1 MIGRVVSHYEI
12 LAKLGEGGMG
22 VLYKAHDSRLG
33 RLVALKILRPDKVAD
48 PERRRRFVQEARAA
62 SALNHPHIVTVY
74 DIGETDGVHFIA
86 MEHVEGTTLA
96 DRIGRTGLPL
106 GDALRYAAQI
116 ADALA
121 QAHARG
127 IVHRDLKPANVMV
140 TADGSTK
147 VLDFGL
153 AKLVET
159 DVTERETAEFHP
171 LTEDGII
178 VGTAAYM
185 SPEQAQGRRV
195 DARSDIFSFG
205 SVLYEMLTG
214 RRAFSR
220 ESTAS
225 TLAAILK
232 EEPRPPS
239 DLVPAL
245 PRELERLIQACLR
258 KDPARRFQHM
268 DGVRA
273 LLEQLREDSESGKL
287 SVAAPSLRS
296 PFLWLAA
303 VGIAVAV
310 LVVVAETWSWRSP
323 TAPAAEA
330 PAVAMPFTTSPGFEV
345 QPTFSPDGNE
355 IAFAWNG
362 EKEDNYD
369 IYRKLIGP
377 GEPLRLTRDPAWD
390 YGPAWSPDGRLIA
403 FLRQPDQGPP
413 GIYVIPALGG
423 AERRLADIATIP
435 GWNTGIAWTADNK
448 RLIVS
453 DQPEGELPGLFLLS
467 LESSE
472 KRRLTSV
479 PQRMPGV
486 PSPVRSRDWDPALS
500 ADGRTLAFTR
510 MVDIGKGDIHLLHL
524 GPDLTA
530 QGSPERLTFEERYA
544 ASPVWLSASEMLFS
558 QGAPEGERQILR
570 LAAVAARSD
579 AVAGRQASLG
589 TDATNLA
596 FSRASGRLVFSRTQN
611 DSNIYRLRLR
621 GPGEAE
627 GEPERQIASTRL
639 ENNPE
644 YSPNGDSVAFM
655 SSRSGSTEIWLSN
668 ADGSNPRQL
677 TSMGGPLTANPRWSR
692 DGTEVLFDSR
702 LKGSADLY
710 AVHVQGGSPRPLTD
724 QPSLE
729 SEATWSGD
737 GRFIYFESDRT
748 GRREV
753 WRMPASGGEATQVT
767 REGGSCPVESA
778 DGRWLYYAKRPR
790 FDLWKAPVAG
800 GAETRVLENLSY
812 CYNYVPT
819 SHGVYFVKAGLANNG
834 PAETALSYLDLATG
848 KIRLLLS
855 MRGWVYG
862 LTLSPDG
869 RSLLYSRQDASG
881 ADLILV
887 ENFR

>member
-22 VLYKAHDSRLG
+22 VLYKARDGRLD

-86 MEHVEGTTLA
+86 MELVEGTTLA
-96 DRIGRTGLPL
+96 DRIGRTGLALP
-106 GDALRYAAQI
+106 DALRHAAQI

-121 QAHARG
+121 QAHAKG
-127 IVHRDLKPANVMV
+127 IVHRDLKPHNVMV
-140 TADGSTK
+140 TANGSTK

-159 DVTERETAEFHP
+159 DVAERETTEFNP
-171 LTEDGII
+171 LTEDGMI

-205 SVLYEMLTG
+205 SVLYEMVTG

-220 ESTAS
+220 ESTVA

-239 DLVPAL
+239 ALVPAV
-245 PRELERLIQACLR
+245 PRELERLIRACMR

-268 DGVRA
+268 DDVRTQ
-273 LLEQLREDSESGKL
+273 LEQLREDEGSGEL
-287 SVAAPSLRS
+287 SVAASS
-296 PFLWLAA
+296 PRRAFFWLAA
-303 VGIAVAV
+303 VGLVRAGVVFVGGAWPWRGRTTPAPEGPSVA
-310 LVVVAETWSWRSP
+310 T
-323 TAPAAEA
+323 
-330 PAVAMPFTTSPGFEV
+330 PFTTSPGFEV

-390 YGPAWSPDGRLIA
+390 HSPAWSPDGRLIA
-403 FLRQPDQGPP
+403 FLREPDQGPP
-413 GIYVIPALGG
+413 GIYLIPALGG
-423 AERRLADIATIP
+423 AERRLADIEAIP
-435 GWNTGIAWTADNK
+435 GWNTGIAWTADSK
-448 RLIVS
+448 QLIIS
-453 DQPEGELPGLFLLS
+453 DRPEGELPGLFLLS

-472 KRRLTSV
+472 KSRLTSV
-479 PQRMPGV
+479 AQRLPGV
-486 PSPVRSRDWDPALS
+486 PSAVRSRDWDPALS

-510 MVDIGKGDIHLLHL
+510 MVDIGKGDIHLLRL
-524 GPDLTA
+524 GPDWTP
-530 QGSPERLTFEERYA
+530 QGPPERLTSEERYA
-544 ASPVWLSASEMLFS
+544 ASPAWLSASEMLFS
-558 QGAPEGERQILR
+558 QGAPEAERQILR

-579 AVAGRQASLG
+579 AVAERQVSLG
-589 TDATNLA
+589 ADATNLA
-596 FSRASGRLVFSRTQN
+596 FSRASRRLVFSRTQN
-611 DSNIYRLRLR
+611 DSNIYRLGLR
-621 GPGEAE
+621 GPGEGE
-627 GEPERQIASTRL
+627 GEAERLIASTRL
-639 ENNPE
+639 ENNPD
-644 YSPNGDSVAFM
+644 YSPKGDSVAFM

-677 TSMGGPLTANPRWSR
+677 TSIGGPLTANPRWSP
-692 DGTEVLFDSR
+692 DGTAILFDSR
-702 LKGSADLY
+702 LKGSADLH
-710 AVHVQGGSPRPLTD
+710 VVPVQGGSPRPLTD

-729 SEATWSGD
+729 SEATWSRD
-737 GRFIYFESDRT
+737 GRWIYFESDRT

-753 WRMPASGGEATQVT
+753 WRMPGSGGEATQVT
-767 REGGSCPVESA
+767 SGGGSCPLESP

-800 GAETRVLENLSY
+800 GAEARVLENLSY

-819 SHGVYFVKAGLANNG
+819 SRGVYFAKAGLADKG
-834 PAETALSYLDLATG
+834 PAETAVAYLDFATG
-848 KIRLLLS
+848 KIKPLLS

-869 RSLLYSRQDASG
+869 RSLLFSRQDAFG